1 VNNHLSN
8 IVANIDKYFKRHS
21 YVIDEF
27 CIFFMHVFS
36 KCKNIDSML
45 EVVDVVI
52 ELRMSQR
59 DILVVIEEET
69 FINIVEFVVA
79 IFKESILYVR
89 ILTTFVEMIDVEI
102 EIKVEVNFENH
113 KSLIKRYFSSI
124 ACLND
129 LETF

>member
-1 VNNHLSN
+1 
-8 IVANIDKYFKRHS
+8 
-21 YVIDEF
+21 
-27 CIFFMHVFS
+27 
-36 KCKNIDSML
+36 
-45 EVVDVVI
+45 
-52 ELRMSQR
+52 MSQR